1 MTAAQR
7 RIHEAALKLFAE
19 RGIGEVNVSALA
31 EAAGVARGTIYNN
44 LDSIESLFEKVAKEL
59 SEEMIVRV
67 ALSLPDD
74 VEPAQRL
81 ATGIR
86 FYIRRA
92 HDEPSWG
99 RFLVRYGFSSEA
111 LRSMW
116 SGQPLADLEDGM
128 QRGAYQI
135 EPEQI
140 TSVLALIAGGVL
152 TAMILVQEGRK
163 TWRDAGS
170 DVAEM
175 LLRAVGIAASE
186 AQRLARDELPG
197 LVEAP

>member
-19 RGIGEVNVSALA
+19 KGIGEVNVSALA

-67 ALSLPDD
+67 ALSLPAD

-99 RFLVRYGFSSEA
+99 RFLRC
-111 LRSMW
+111 
-116 SGQPLADLEDGM
+116 
-128 QRGAYQI
+128 
-135 EPEQI
+135 
-140 TSVLALIAGGVL
+140 GGDD
-152 TAMILVQEGRK
+152 AACGRC
-163 TWRDAGS
+163 
-170 DVAEM
+170 
-175 LLRAVGIAASE
+175 
-186 AQRLARDELPG
+186 
-197 LVEAP
+197 